1 MCGWE
6 LVGGDSFGCLVV
18 ETGEVNGSFL
28 MIVRL
33 VFCSGQ
39 ITSFLLFTLGIIVG
53 KFRLSPSTKCLLQ
66 IATSFIWGECNDR
79 IGPDRTG
86 SGLITGSDP
95 SSCRLWCILLCTFC
109 FSSRLL
115 SFIHCLVIL
124 KQDIFRPL

>member
-6 LVGGDSFGCLVV
+6 LVGGDSFGFVGCLVV
-18 ETGEVNGSFL
+18 ETGEVNGSFPGSFL

-66 IATSFIWGECNDR
+66 IATSFI
-79 IGPDRTG
+79 
-86 SGLITGSDP
+86 
-95 SSCRLWCILLCTFC
+95 
-109 FSSRLL
+109 
-115 SFIHCLVIL
+115 
-124 KQDIFRPL
+124 